1 MNKKVEG
8 TEPEK
13 LINLPWWFM
22 FRGGMMFLLGSL
34 LLIFTVLEP
43 DMKMLGES
51 ASWLP
56 IVSTLILFIGILR
69 CLDAFASN
77 SKALFL
83 MNMQAGIIDAV
94 CGFVILTNLHE
105 ESVTLSLLIA
115 AYLFIQGLFRII
127 ITFSIETPNPNSIR
141 IGGYISVLLG
151 IMVWMNWPFSALWFL
166 SFALSAEITTRG
178 WALMFY
184 AHSVKKQEVTSH

>member
-1 MNKKVEG
+1 
-8 TEPEK
+8 
-13 LINLPWWFM
+13 M
-22 FRGGMMFLLGSL
+22 FVLGSL

-43 DMKMLGES
+43 DMKMLGVS

-56 IVSTLILFIGILR
+56 ITSTLILIFGILR
-69 CLDAFASN
+69 CLDAFAST

-83 MNMQAGIIDAV
+83 MNMQAGIIDSV

-105 ESVTLSLLIA
+105 ESVTLSMLIA

-127 ITFSIETPNPNSIR
+127 IASSIEIPNPNSMR
-141 IGGYISVLLG
+141 ISGYISVLLG

-166 SFALSAEITTRG
+166 SFALSIEITTRG

-184 AHSVKKQEVTSH
+184 AHSVKKQEVASH

>member
-1 MNKKVEG
+1 MNKNVNG

-13 LINLPWWFM
+13 FINLPWWFM
-22 FRGGMMFLLGSL
+22 FRGGMMFVLGSL
-34 LLIFTVLEP
+34 LLIFIVLEP
-43 DMKMLGES
+43 DMKMLGVS

-56 IVSTLILFIGILR
+56 ITSTLILIFGILR
-69 CLDAFASN
+69 CLDAFASI

-83 MNMQAGIIDAV
+83 MNMQAGIIDSV

-105 ESVTLSLLIA
+105 ESVTLSMLIA

-127 ITFSIETPNPNSIR
+127 ITSSIEIPNPNSMR

-151 IMVWMNWPFSALWFL
+151 TMVWMNWPFSALWFL
-166 SFALSAEITTRG
+166 SFALSTEITTRG

-184 AHSVKKQEVTSH
+184 AHSVKKQEVASH